1 MKSGFVA
8 LVGRPNA
15 GKSTLMNALLK
26 QKVAIISPKP
36 QTTRNQIRGIRTDED
51 SQIIFVDTPGIHK
64 PQHELGTQMNR
75 EAFSAASG
83 VDIIYLIIDGS
94 VPFGTGDEFV
104 LNSIKEKKI
113 PVFLILN
120 KIDLMSRD
128 AVMTML
134 LEWNK
139 RFDFK
144 EIIPISAI
152 DSANL
157 DELIKVTKEYLE
169 DGIEYYPR
177 DQICDYPEQFIIS
190 ELVREKVLLLTEE
203 EIPHSVAVVI
213 ERMGRKKGKL
223 LINAMI
229 LVERDSQKGIVIG
242 KQGRMIKEIG
252 TQARSDIEGIL
263 GEQIFLEL
271 FVRVEKDWRNKKSK
285 LQQLGYIQ
293 IEVDDE

>member
-15 GKSTLMNALLK
+15 GKSTLMNALLQ

-36 QTTRNQIRGIRTDED
+36 QTTRNQIRGIRTDDD

-64 PQHELGTQMNR
+64 PQHELGTQMNK

-94 VPFGTGDEFV
+94 VPFGSGDEFV
-104 LNSIKEKKI
+104 LNSIKEKKL

-144 EIIPISAI
+144 EIIPISAK

-157 DELIKVTKEYLE
+157 DELLKVTKEYLE

-190 ELVREKVLLLTEE
+190 ELIREKVLLLTEE

-242 KQGRMIKEIG
+242 KQGKMIKEIG
-252 TQARSDIEGIL
+252 TQARMDIEGIL
-263 GEQIFLEL
+263 GEQIYLEL